1 MAAAGYGT
9 FSKDKNLK
17 QMKKTVYINLNGYAF
32 HIEEEAYQKL
42 KDYLDKIERSFGNE
56 EEAKEIVADMEARIA
71 ELFRGKH
78 PSSDEVIALVNVEEV
93 IKTMGEPHDIID
105 DDFQDDNESKISSTE
120 SAPGYRKRLY
130 RDPENRVFGGVCS
143 GLGAYFNI
151 DPLVFRI
158 IFLLSFILYGVSFLA
173 YIIMW
178 IVMPKAVTITQKL
191 EMKGPA
197 DYEKW
202 EKKLQKEYEGVSSRV
217 KKSKVYKDFNSGWT
231 TGSDVLGDVL
241 RGIVKV
247 IGIVIG
253 LIFMIV
259 ALSGLIS
266 MVLTIIFGYTLF
278 DFSDLGN
285 YYSALPVYF
294 LETSEIT
301 MGIIGLVLFI
311 GIPLLTIFYWGFRM
325 VFNFKTRVKYISLL
339 GMILWGAGWILL
351 FYTSAHVAR
360 NYANVEETYEKI
372 SLDRPSLAKTIYL
385 KPNVNTNTPD
395 LNEHLFDM
403 NKLDVYA
410 SEDKIYVQGTP
421 DILAQ
426 KGDELTLDIR
436 KTARGRNAEDA
447 RGNAG
452 GIEYFWIQKD
462 SVIYIDPIFTIAD
475 GIKIRDQKARVV
487 ISIPDGYHL
496 DIDEELKWAV
506 TEHFE

>member
-1 MAAAGYGT
+1 
-9 FSKDKNLK
+9 
-17 QMKKTVYINLNGYAF
+17 MKKTVYINLNGYAF
-32 HIEEEAYQKL
+32 HIEEDAYQKL
-42 KDYLDKIERSFGNE
+42 KDYLDKIERSFLNE
-56 EEAKEIVADMEARIA
+56 DEAKEIVSDMEARIA

-78 PSSDEVIALVNVEEV
+78 PSADEVIALENVEEV

-105 DDFQDDNESKISSTE
+105 DDFQEESDAKTSSADNT
-120 SAPGYRKRLY
+120 PGYRKRLY
-130 RDPENRVFGGVCS
+130 RDPENSVFGGVCS

-158 IFLLSFILYGVSFLA
+158 IFLLSFILYGVSFFA

-202 EKKLQKEYEGVSSRV
+202 EKNLRREYEGVSKRM
-217 KKSKVYKDFNSGWT
+217 KKSKVYKDLN
-231 TGSDVLGDVL
+231 TGLATSSDLLGDVL
-241 RGIVKV
+241 RGFIKV
-247 IGIVIG
+247 IGIIIG
-253 LIFMIV
+253 LVFMIV

-266 MVLTIIFGYTLF
+266 MLLTLIFGYTLF

-294 LETSEIT
+294 LEASEIT
-301 MGIIGLVLFI
+301 TGIIALVLFI
-311 GIPLLTIFYWGFRM
+311 GIPFLTIFYWGFRM

-351 FYTSAHVAR
+351 FYTAAHVAR
-360 NYANVEETYEKI
+360 NYANIEETYEKI

-385 KPNVNTNTPD
+385 KPNVNTIPSE
-395 LNEHLFDM
+395 LNEHLFDL

-410 SEDKIYVQGTP
+410 TEDKIYVQGIP
-421 DILAQ
+421 DISAQ
-426 KGDELTLDIR
+426 KGDDLSLDVR

-447 RGNAG
+447 RENAS

-475 GIKIRDQKARVV
+475 GKKIRDQKARVI
-487 ISIPDGYHL
+487 ISIPDGYQL
-496 DIDEELKWAV
+496 DVDDELKWLV
-506 TEHFE
+506 SDHLE